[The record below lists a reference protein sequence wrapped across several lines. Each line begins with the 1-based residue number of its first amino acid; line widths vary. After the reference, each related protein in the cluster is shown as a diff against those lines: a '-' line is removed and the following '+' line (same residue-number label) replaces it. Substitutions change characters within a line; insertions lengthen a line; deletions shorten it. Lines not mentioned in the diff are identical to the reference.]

1 LEEFGYFACRKKYLE
16 TLMKSSK
23 IILVSIAIL
32 LLNLSAC
39 AQRQEDSEISMEGFI
54 EKYNSD
60 STLVVLDVRTES
72 ELSGP
77 LGKLDGV
84 INIPIQELDARY
96 MELEEYKD
104 QEIEVICRTGNRSG
118 TATQFLREKGFN
130 AKNVLGG
137 MTEYREIEGNKN

>member
-1 LEEFGYFACRKKYLE
+1 
-16 TLMKSSK
+16 MKNSK
-23 IILVSIAIL
+23 IILISIAIL
-32 LLNLSAC
+32 LLNLLAC
-39 AQRQEDSEISMEGFI
+39 AQQQEDSVISMEEFI

-60 STLVVLDVRTES
+60 STVVVLDVRTEA

-96 MELEEYKD
+96 MELSEYKD
-104 QEIEVICRTGNRSG
+104 QEIDVICRTGNRSG

-137 MTEYREIEGNKN
+137 MAEYRELEGNIN